1 MSLQDIAFKD
11 TYWSG
16 ESNLIREFYIPC
28 LEVSDTYCRAV
39 GYFSSS
45 ILNYISNGL
54 FTFIKNN
61 GKIKI
66 VCSTNLSEEDQKSIL
81 LGYDIREIIKNKISR
96 IIDEVLEENTSNIK
110 NLCWLVKN
118 DMLDIKV
125 CYGISEDCKPKLFH
139 EKFGYFSDSQ
149 NNVVSFLGSVN
160 ETLGGWINNEE
171 SFEVSMNWI
180 PALEKRVEQKLT
192 RFDKLWSGTANNVVT
207 YDFPNAAREKL
218 IRYAPEH
225 VNDYVYEPYLFKRK
239 LNFKPRK
246 CQEDAKEKF
255 VRSNYKC
262 LFMMAT
268 GSGKTKAAMYS
279 MSEND
284 EWKVLMILV
293 PSIELVNQ
301 WEKDVNIF
309 YPDIYIIKC
318 NSEYPKWKQQ
328 VLSLLQAKIPNK
340 TVIISTYDTAVS
352 SYAMDKW
359 LEIPENKFAIIFDEA
374 HNMGAVT
381 TQKIMELKPKYRIG
395 LSATPKRNFDEG
407 GSEKILYY
415 FKNNIY
421 EFSISDA
428 ISKGYL
434 VNYEYYIMTCELE
447 DIDWDEYIS
456 LTKKINQINSY
467 IDEKNTKDKEKLN
480 KLYRDRAK
488 IIKKAEGK
496 IDKFN
501 EIFAILNEGSRVLI
515 YGESLQHL
523 YLFEQKLQS
532 MNKYYFIYTGDK
544 DAKLVR
550 PIMLDEF
557 KQGIRKILLAIG
569 CLDEGIDIPIC
580 DAAIFVSSSTSERQ
594 FIQRRGRVLRSSP
607 SKNKAYIFDFFVY
620 PKLTQNV
627 DEDERKIARRL
638 IFSQYKRINQIAY
651 DAINGVSER
660 LKLDNFLS
668 ILGLNPYNY

>member
-1 MSLQDIAFKD
+1 MSLKDIEFKD

-28 LEVSDTYCRAV
+28 LKSSDIYCRAV

-54 FTFIKNN
+54 FEFIKNN

-66 VCSTNLSEEDQKSIL
+66 VCSTNLSDEDQKSIS
-81 LGYDIREIIKNKISR
+81 LGYDIREIIKDKIS
-96 IIDEVLEENTSNIK
+96 IIVDEALEENTVNIK

-118 DMLDIKV
+118 DILDIKV
-125 CYGISEDCKPKLFH
+125 CYKISEDNKRKLFH
-139 EKFGYFSDSQ
+139 EKFGYFSDSE

-160 ETLGGWINNEE
+160 ETLGGWVNNEE

-180 PALEKRVEQKLT
+180 PALEKRVEEKII
-192 RFDKLWSGTANNVVT
+192 RFNKLWLGTANNVAT
-207 YDFPNAAREKL
+207 YDFPKAVREKL
-218 IRYAPEH
+218 INHAPEH
-225 VNDYVYEPYLFKRK
+225 ATEYVYEPDIFKKK

-255 VRSNYKC
+255 IQSNYKC

-279 MSEND
+279 MCEID
-284 EWKVLMILV
+284 EWKVLLILV

-301 WEKDVNIF
+301 WERDVNLF

-318 NSEYPKWKQQ
+318 SSEYPKWKQK
-328 VLSLLQAKIPNK
+328 VLSLVQAKIPNK
-340 TVIISTYDTAVS
+340 TVIISTYDTAIS

-359 LEIPENKFAIIFDEA
+359 LEIPESKFAIIFDEA
-374 HNMGAVT
+374 HNMGADT
-381 TQKIMELKPKYRIG
+381 TQKIMELNPNYRIG
-395 LSATPKRNFDEG
+395 LSATPKRNFDEE
-407 GSEKILYY
+407 GSDKIINY
-415 FKNNIY
+415 FGNNIH
-421 EFSISDA
+421 EFLISDA

-447 DIDWDEYIS
+447 DEDWDEYIS
-456 LTKKINQINSY
+456 LTKKIKQINSY
-467 IDEKNTKDKEKLN
+467 IEDKERHYKEKLR
-480 KLYRDRAK
+480 KLYGDRAN

-496 IDKFN
+496 IDKFD
-501 EIFAILNEGSRVLI
+501 EIFRILHDGSRILI
-515 YGESLQHL
+515 YGESLEQLHM
-523 YLFEQKLQS
+523 FEDKLNS
-532 MNKYYFIYTGDK
+532 MNKYYFMYTGDK

-550 PIMLDEF
+550 PIMLEEF

-580 DAAIFVSSSTSERQ
+580 DAAIFVSSSTSERE
-594 FIQRRGRVLRSSP
+594 FIQRRGRVLRCNP
-607 SKNKAYIFDFFVY
+607 SKNRAYIFDFFVY
-620 PKLTQNV
+620 PKLGQNV
-627 DEDERKIARRL
+627 DDDERKIARSL
-638 IFSQYKRINQIAY
+638 IFSQYKRINQIAD
-651 DAINGVSER
+651 DAINGISER
-660 LKLDNFLS
+660 LKLDDFLS
-668 ILGLNPYNY
+668 SIGLNPYNY